1 MYDSSVESA
10 AGFRCT
16 RSAETIRR
24 AHLMSSTV
32 QLGLSTQQCGHL
44 CRHALWLPPYDLGLE
59 ADSGMS
65 KATVDE
71 RKLISK
77 FRARQSVRLGL
88 GYKSL
93 HTIEA

>member
-1 MYDSSVESA
+1 
-10 AGFRCT
+10 
-16 RSAETIRR
+16 
-24 AHLMSSTV
+24 MSSTV

-77 FRARQSVRLGL
+77 F
-88 GYKSL
+88 
-93 HTIEA
+93 

>member
-1 MYDSSVESA
+1 
-10 AGFRCT
+10 
-16 RSAETIRR
+16 
-24 AHLMSSTV
+24 MSSTV

-65 KATVDE
+65 EATVDE

-77 FRARQSVRLGL
+77 FRARCYLRLGL
-88 GYKSL
+88 VYKRGATDARGTQTRKRQVFL
-93 HTIEA
+93 E